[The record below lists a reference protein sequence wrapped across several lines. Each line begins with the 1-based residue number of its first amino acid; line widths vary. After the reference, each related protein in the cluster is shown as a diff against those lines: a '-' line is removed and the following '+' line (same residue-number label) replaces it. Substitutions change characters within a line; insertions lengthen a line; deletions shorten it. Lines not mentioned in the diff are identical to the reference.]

1 MPLVEWECR
10 KMSTGRSIED
20 IGMWVVIAAI
30 NLQAF
35 AGVMIFGWTTA
46 YPHMQD
52 DVLFTSTSLILL
64 VAGGLLLVVGV
75 FLMGPGSKSVRQ
87 EKNVLEIAAMRKQ
100 VTITELQRETNL
112 PKETIERIL
121 REALLNQKLSGYLE
135 DEEFVRDVS
144 VSPWKVDMAWA
155 NDDD

>member
-1 MPLVEWECR
+1 
-10 KMSTGRSIED
+10 MSTGRSPEE

-35 AGVMIFGWTTA
+35 AGVMIFGWTTE

-75 FLMGPGSKSVRQ
+75 FLMGPGSKSVR
-87 EKNVLEIAAMRKQ
+87 EEHNVLEIATMRKKI
-100 VTITELQRETNL
+100 TITELQRETNL
-112 PKETIERIL
+112 PRETIERIL
-121 REALLNQKLSGYLE
+121 RDALLNQRLSGYLE

-144 VSPWKVDMAWA
+144 ISPWKADLAWV
-155 NDDD
+155 NDDN

>member
-1 MPLVEWECR
+1 
-10 KMSTGRSIED
+10 MSPGRSLEE
-20 IGMWVVIAAI
+20 IGMWVVITAI

-35 AGVMIFGWTTA
+35 AGIMILGWTTE

-64 VAGGLLLVVGV
+64 VTGGLLLVVGL
-75 FLMGPGSKSVRQ
+75 FLMGPGSKSVR
-87 EKNVLEIAAMRKQ
+87 EESNVLEIAALRKKI
-100 VTITELQRETNL
+100 TITELQRETNL
-112 PKETIERIL
+112 SRETIERIL
-121 REALLNQKLSGYLE
+121 RDALLNQRLSGYLQ

-144 VSPWKVDMAWA
+144 VSPWKVDMAWV

>member
-1 MPLVEWECR
+1 
-10 KMSTGRSIED
+10 MSPGRSRGE

-30 NLQAF
+30 NLLAI
-35 AGVMIFGWTTA
+35 AGVMIHGWTTT

-52 DVLFTSTSLILL
+52 DILFTSTSWILL
-64 VAGGLLLVVGV
+64 ATGTFLLVVGV
-75 FLMGPGSKSVRQ
+75 FLGGLGSK
-87 EKNVLEIAAMRKQ
+87 NVSKEYTVIEIAAMRKK

-112 PKETIERIL
+112 PRETIERIL
-121 REALLNQKLSGYLE
+121 RDALLNQWLTGYFK

-144 VSPWKVDMAWA
+144 VSPWKADMAWV

>member
-1 MPLVEWECR
+1 MT
-10 KMSTGRSIED
+10 SGRSPD
-20 IGMWVVIAAI
+20 KIGAWVVVAAF

-35 AGVMIFGWTTA
+35 AGLMILGWTTA

-52 DVLFTSTSLILL
+52 DVLFVSISLILL
-64 VAGGLLLVVGV
+64 VTGGLLLVVGV
-75 FLMGPGSKSVRQ
+75 FLMGPGSKSGR
-87 EKNVLEIAAMRKQ
+87 EEYNVLEIVDMRKK

-112 PKETIERIL
+112 PRETIERIL
-121 REALLNQKLSGYLE
+121 RDALLNQRLSGYLG

-144 VSPWKVDMAWA
+144 VSPWKADIAWI

>member
-1 MPLVEWECR
+1 
-10 KMSTGRSIED
+10 MSPGRSRDE
-20 IGMWVVIAAI
+20 IGMWVVITAI

-35 AGVMIFGWTTA
+35 AGIMILGWTTT

-52 DVLFTSTSLILL
+52 DVMFTSFSWILL
-64 VAGGLLLVVGV
+64 GTGWFLLVVGV
-75 FLMGPGSKSVRQ
+75 FLLGSGSKSVR
-87 EKNVLEIAAMRKQ
+87 EEYIVLEIAAMRKK

-112 PKETIERIL
+112 PRETIERIL
-121 REALLNQKLSGYLE
+121 RDALLNQRLSGYLE

-144 VSPWKVDMAWA
+144 VSPWKADMAWV

>member
-1 MPLVEWECR
+1 
-10 KMSTGRSIED
+10 MSPGRSSEE
-20 IGMWVVIAAI
+20 IGMWVVIAAL

-35 AGVMIFGWTTA
+35 AGVMILGWTTT

-52 DVLFTSTSLILL
+52 DVLFTSTSWILF
-64 VAGGLLLVVGV
+64 VIGSFLLVVGV
-75 FLMGPGSKSVRQ
+75 FLMGPGSKSVRT
-87 EKNVLEIAAMRKQ
+87 ESSVLEIAAMRKK

-112 PKETIERIL
+112 PRERIERIL
-121 REALLNQKLSGYLE
+121 RDALLNQWLSGYLE

-144 VSPWKVDMAWA
+144 VSPWKADMAWV